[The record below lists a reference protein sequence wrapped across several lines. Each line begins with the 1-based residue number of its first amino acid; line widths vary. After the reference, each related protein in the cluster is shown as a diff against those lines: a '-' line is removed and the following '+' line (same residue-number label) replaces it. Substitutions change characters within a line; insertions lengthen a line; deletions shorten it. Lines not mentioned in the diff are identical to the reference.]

1 MTAFD
6 AASRSPIIA
15 LRMVSLAGLLAKKE
29 TNIRHVSMLLTLALL
44 ASPICAFADDMAG
57 MTMGES
63 PADKAFMESMQTMM
77 KDMHAKPT
85 GDADKDFVNMM
96 LPHHQGAVDMAQVE
110 LQYGKDAMLRELATS
125 IIAAQEKEIAKMKAW
140 QAKHEK

>member
-1 MTAFD
+1 
-6 AASRSPIIA
+6 
-15 LRMVSLAGLLAKKE
+15 
-29 TNIRHVSMLLTLALL
+29 
-44 ASPICAFADDMAG
+44 
-57 MTMGES
+57 MGES
-63 PADKAFMESMQTMM
+63 PADKAFMESIETIM
-77 KDMHAKPT
+77 KNMHAKPT

-125 IIAAQEKEIAKMKAW
+125 IVAAQEKEIAKMKAW

>member
-1 MTAFD
+1 
-6 AASRSPIIA
+6 
-15 LRMVSLAGLLAKKE
+15 
-29 TNIRHVSMLLTLALL
+29 LTIGLL
-44 ASPICAFADDMAG
+44 ASPVGAFADDMAG
-57 MTMGES
+57 GS

-96 LPHHQGAVDMAQVE
+96 LPHHHGAVDMAKVE
-110 LQYGKDAMLRELATS
+110 LQYGKDPMLRELATS
-125 IIAAQEKEIAKMKAW
+125 IIAAQEKEIGIMKGW